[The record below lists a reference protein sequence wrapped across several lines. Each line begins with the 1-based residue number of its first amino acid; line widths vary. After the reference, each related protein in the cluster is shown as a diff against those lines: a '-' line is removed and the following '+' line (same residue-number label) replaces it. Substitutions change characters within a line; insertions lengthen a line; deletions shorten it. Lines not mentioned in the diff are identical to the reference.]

1 MKKAGASAPASFS
14 LQTLLLT
21 ALHSLL
27 AGTGLLG
34 ATLNG
39 FFRGLLGSLFCNFLP
54 CSHRHLH
61 SSEVDARSNPRWS
74 GRAGECGPKPSFTVR
89 DLMTKSRHRLPTR
102 DVTSHVTSCAN
113 IGMCEIAR
121 NGVRNVRSR
130 RAHLPMCTRA
140 VTILA
145 RPAASRCLII
155 DYTLDSGWTW
165 S

>member
-39 FFRGLLGSLFCNFLP
+39 LLRGLLGSLFCNFLP

-130 RAHLPMCTRA
+130 RAHFHMRTRPVTIRARRA
-140 VTILA
+140 VAGCFLFDET
-145 RPAASRCLII
+145 RR
-155 DYTLDSGWTW
+155 T
-165 S
+165 